1 MADSFGLGFVLRQKK
16 NTVIRFPEKLKT
28 SQKLPN
34 KKTARALFFTGAH

>member
-16 NTVIRFPEKLKT
+16 TVIRFPEKLKT